1 MTQKNR
7 DIGDPLEQAATFGT
21 IGGKKAEAQESSSQD
36 AQDIKHSDVQT
47 SKTGRRKQ
55 TVYLSPYLVKW
66 IKHQAAEQD
75 KEISEIVEEAIEEY
89 RAARQ

>member
-1 MTQKNR
+1 MTQNKR

-21 IGGKKAEAQESSSQD
+21 IGGKKADAQEPSSQD
-36 AQDIKHSDVQT
+36 AQALERSDAQT

-75 KEISEIVEEAIEEY
+75 KEISEIVEEAIEAY
-89 RAARQ
+89 RLRLQ